1 MENKHPHFSISQLK
15 PSLQSLET
23 SAQKLL
29 ASAGGSKAVL
39 DDALGLIEKAMASDN
54 IPLSLVEQVVVL
66 IADAIKAQ
74 AKT

>member
-1 MENKHPHFSISQLK
+1 MEHKNPHFSISSLK
-15 PSLQSLET
+15 PSLLSLEN
-23 SAQKLL
+23 SAQNLL